1 MDLTIKHYDLYNYLR
16 HRKQRSKIGD
26 SYSSWQEILYGAPQ
40 GSILRPLLFNADLC
54 DLFITMSRYDI
65 ANYADDNTP
74 YVSGR
79 NMEELVASL
88 EELSEVIFQ
97 RFRDKK
103 NINECLL

>member
-1 MDLTIKHYDLYNYLR
+1 MDLTIKHYGLYNYLR

-40 GSILRPLLFNADLC
+40 GSILGPLLFNADPC

>member
-1 MDLTIKHYDLYNYLR
+1 M
-16 HRKQRSKIGD
+16 G
-26 SYSSWQEILYGAPQ
+26 
-40 GSILRPLLFNADLC
+40 PLLFNADLR
-54 DLFITMSRYDI
+54 DLFVTMSHYDI